1 MYVFTQNGETVID
14 LNRVESFA
22 SVRDGAEWVITAQ
35 GVSGERYTMARTAER
50 LDADA
55 ILFWMLNA
63 AKRKTDD
70 RTVNLLEEYSP
81 AEPVA
86 IL

>member
-35 GVSGERYTMARTAER
+35 GVSGERYTMARIAER
-50 LDADA
+50 LDADTV
-55 ILFWMLNA
+55 LFWLLAA
-63 AKRKTDD
+63 AKRHDD
-70 RTVNLLEEYSP
+70 SRTVNLLEEYSP
-81 AEPVA
+81 TEPVA